1 LKPKSFL
8 LKALKGYRASYSQV
22 GQDLWVSQEVFNEK
36 KGLFFV
42 EAGAYDGIGFSNTYL
57 LESRYFWK
65 GICIEAN
72 PKVFRKL
79 QKNRA
84 CLLAHKLLGPS
95 GTIKNLYLQDMGSNV
110 TKENG
115 SEFVSMACSAFAEVL
130 YECKAPKNIDYL
142 SMDIEGSEDEVLGDF
157 PFEKYLF
164 RCATIE
170 RLSENGKKQLRSHGY
185 ILIKEVEGLDSFFVH
200 ETHFKDYINNMFSYY
215 EKIRYIFP

>member
-1 LKPKSFL
+1 M
-8 LKALKGYRASYSQV
+8 
-22 GQDLWVSQEVFNEK
+22 
-36 KGLFFV
+36 

-72 PKVFRKL
+72 PRVFRKL

-84 CLLAHKLLGPS
+84 CRLAHKLLGAS
-95 GTIKNLYLQDMGSNV
+95 GTIKNLYLQDMGSTV
-110 TKENG
+110 TQGNE
-115 SEFVSMACSAFAEVL
+115 SEFVSMPCSTFAEVL

-142 SMDIEGSEDEVLGDF
+142 SMDIEGSEDEVLGAF
-157 PFEKYLF
+157 PFEKHLF

-200 ETHFKDYINNMFSYY
+200 ETHFKDYIKNMFSYY